1 MRLAAAL
8 GAEVYRGTLLR
19 LVLGLPGPTASTAP
33 DVAGVDDFALRRG
46 HVYATI
52 LVDAATGRAIDV
64 LPGRRLRRGRP
75 RRGPRRGPG
84 R

>member
-8 GAEVYRGTLLR
+8 SIAVHRGILLR
-19 LVLGLPGPTASTAP
+19 LVLGLPDPAACAAQ
-33 DVAGVDDFALRRG
+33 DVVDVGDFALRRG
-46 HVYATI
+46 HVYATV
-52 LVDAATGRAIDV
+52 LVDAATRRAIDV

-75 RRGPRRGPG
+75 RQAPGRGPG